1 MYKQEVFDSPGGTRG
16 DHYAAV
22 PVTAG
27 SPRES
32 ESELTSVQRSRSSGR
47 GPLIPGSGYEV
58 EPFRLP
64 DEGVSDVGSTQ
75 HHGTRENFV
84 RGGGGGVG
92 RARHGAPSEASSS
105 SGARSPEAGST
116 MPHVYVVHHDG
127 GRAPVT
133 VFTPQGTEVIE
144 LPPRYDGGTTSAT
157 STSSAHPGDSSHPQ
171 RPSPSPLGVRNADP
185 GPLPRKLP
193 PSPGGGGG
201 SYQD

>member
-1 MYKQEVFDSPGGTRG
+1 MSGPRNIMGPGRML
-16 DHYAAV
+16 
-22 PVTAG
+22 
-27 SPRES
+27 S
-32 ESELTSVQRSRSSGR
+32 EAEA
-47 GPLIPGSGYEV
+47 
-58 EPFRLP
+58 
-64 DEGVSDVGSTQ
+64 
-75 HHGTRENFV
+75 
-84 RGGGGGVG
+84 GGVG

>member
-1 MYKQEVFDSPGGTRG
+1 M
-16 DHYAAV
+16 
-22 PVTAG
+22 
-27 SPRES
+27 
-32 ESELTSVQRSRSSGR
+32 QRSRSSGR

-75 HHGTRENFV
+75 HHGTRENV
-84 RGGGGGVG
+84 VGGGGGGVG

-144 LPPRYDGGTTSAT
+144 LPPRTTVGRRVPQG
-157 STSSAHPGDSSHPQ
+157 TSSAHPGDSSHPQ
-171 RPSPSPLGVRNADP
+171 RPSPSPLGVRNAD
-185 GPLPRKLP
+185 LDRFHENCP

>member
-1 MYKQEVFDSPGGTRG
+1 MSG
-16 DHYAAV
+16 
-22 PVTAG
+22 
-27 SPRES
+27 PRN
-32 ESELTSVQRSRSSGR
+32 
-47 GPLIPGSGYEV
+47 IM
-58 EPFRLP
+58 
-64 DEGVSDVGSTQ
+64 
-75 HHGTRENFV
+75 GTRENV
-84 RGGGGGVG
+84 VGGEAGVVG

-171 RPSPSPLGVRNADP
+171 RPSPSPLGSAEC
-185 GPLPRKLP
+185 
-193 PSPGGGGG
+193 
-201 SYQD
+201 